1 MKNVEEEIRV
11 LIQRNGP
18 ITFSQF
24 MQICLYSPQGGF
36 YSTRANRINTNFG
49 TSPTSHPLFGTLIAK
64 QLKQMWEILDCPS
77 TFQVIEV
84 GSGDGALARSIV
96 DEIQLI
102 DSGLSQALQYI
113 ATDYE
118 PWWPESLSEILGW
131 DGKTQNS
138 RPNERKITWGIDRVK
153 AMGVTPFKNIIG
165 CIICNE
171 LVDNFPFHQ
180 FVIQNGSIK
189 EVYVTISNKGFTE
202 ILETPSTPLI
212 EKRLSS
218 LNLSLPDGYRSE
230 VNLVI
235 DSWMNQVFQTLDK
248 GFVLSIDYG
257 ELSKDLYSLKNNL
270 GTLMCYNRHV
280 YSNNPYQNIGSQDI
294 TSYVDFT
301 SLMSSGEK
309 QGFTTQGYSLQRNF
323 LQNLGF
329 YSYLDS
335 LDTKDLPYARKELSR
350 IAMKTLIDP
359 EDYGDF
365 KVLIQS
371 KGITNELDL
380 VGFKNQTK

>member
-11 LIQRNGP
+11 LIQQNGP

-77 TFQVIEV
+77 IFQIIEV

-96 DEIQLI
+96 DEIQLM
-102 DSGLSQALQYI
+102 DGDLSQALQYI

-118 PWWPESLSEILGW
+118 PWWPESLSETLGW
-131 DGKTQNS
+131 DGKTQNN

-153 AMGVTPFKNIIG
+153 AMGVAPFKDIIG

-180 FVIQNGSIK
+180 FVIQDGSIK
-189 EVYVTISNKGFTE
+189 EVYVTISDKGFTE
-202 ILETPSTPLI
+202 ILGPPSTPLI

-309 QGFTTQGYSLQRNF
+309 QGFTTQGYALQRNF

-335 LDTKDLPYARKELSR
+335 LDTKELPYARKELSR

-371 KGITNELDL
+371 KGIKNELGL
-380 VGFKNQTK
+380 IGFKN

>member
-11 LIQRNGP
+11 LIQQNGP

-77 TFQVIEV
+77 IFQIIEV

-96 DEIQLI
+96 DEIQLM
-102 DSGLSQALQYI
+102 DGDLSQALQYI

-118 PWWPESLSEILGW
+118 PWWPESLSETLGW
-131 DGKTQNS
+131 DGKTQNN

-153 AMGVTPFKNIIG
+153 AMGVAPFKDIIG

-180 FVIQNGSIK
+180 FVIQDGSIK
-189 EVYVTISNKGFTE
+189 EVYVTISDKGFTE
-202 ILETPSTPLI
+202 ILGPPSTPLI

-301 SLMSSGEK
+301 SLTSSGEK

-335 LDTKDLPYARKELSR
+335 LDTKELPYARKELSR

-371 KGITNELDL
+371 KGIKNELGL
-380 VGFKNQTK
+380 IGFKN